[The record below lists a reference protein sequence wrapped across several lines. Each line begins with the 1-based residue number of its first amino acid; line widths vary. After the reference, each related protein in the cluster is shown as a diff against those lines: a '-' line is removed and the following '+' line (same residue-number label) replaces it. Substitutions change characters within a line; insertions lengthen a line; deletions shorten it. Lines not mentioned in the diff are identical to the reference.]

1 MSRLSNSLFAFLL
14 VSFLTGTALAG
25 PKLQIPETTFNF
37 GRVPQQV
44 IVTHGFWLKS
54 VGDDTVRISSINTG
68 CGCTQIPL
76 EDSTI
81 APGDSLQMQI
91 VLNTG
96 RYRGYVSKKP
106 QFISNASDQPTVLR
120 IYAEAITNPNE
131 TTLVAVR
138 PVVLDLSQHSP
149 EPVMTG
155 KIALQNT
162 AGEEVNVKP
171 TDTSS
176 AEFTVTVPGSIPADE
191 SGDIVVTLNDS
202 AIETS
207 FARSI
212 TIEVTSSSERA
223 TYSIP
228 VFRRYEP
235 NGSEAGE

>member
-1 MSRLSNSLFAFLL
+1 MSRLTKPIFAFLL
-14 VSFLTGTALAG
+14 TFFLVGTAFAG

-54 VGDDTVRISSINTG
+54 VGDDTVRITSINTG
-68 CGCTQIPL
+68 CGCTRVPL

-81 APGDSLQMQI
+81 APGDSLQLQI

-106 QFISNASDQPTVLR
+106 QFTSNAAEQPTVLH
-120 IYAEAITNPNE
+120 IYAETITDPNE

-138 PVVLDLSQHSP
+138 PVVLDLSQHSA
-149 EPVMTG
+149 EPVTTG
-155 KIALQNT
+155 TISLKNT
-162 AGEEVNVKP
+162 AGEIVNVTP

-176 AEFTVTVPGSIPADE
+176 QEFTVSVPDSIPTGE

-202 AIETS
+202 AIDTS

-228 VFRRYEP
+228 VFRKYDP
-235 NGSEAGE
+235 NGSEAEE